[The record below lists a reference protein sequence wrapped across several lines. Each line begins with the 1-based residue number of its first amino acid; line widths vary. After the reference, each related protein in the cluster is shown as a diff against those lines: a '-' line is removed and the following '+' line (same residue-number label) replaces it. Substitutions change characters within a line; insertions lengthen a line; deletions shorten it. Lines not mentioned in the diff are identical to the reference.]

1 MVKRAVGQPEV
12 KLGLIPGAGGTQRL
26 PRLAGV
32 AKATEMCAEGNPV
45 TAADALKL
53 GIIDRVFEGSAGSS
67 VQSELLSAAVTF
79 AREIADKP
87 TRKTRERN
95 EKLGNPSGNA
105 AIFSAAREKAS
116 KKQRGQTAA
125 LSAIAAVE
133 AATELSFEEG
143 CAFERR
149 IFTECLLSEQSR
161 ALIHIFFSEREAA
174 RVPGVSKDTPVLPIK
189 KAAVIGAGTMGGGI
203 AMALANAG
211 IPVLLKETDQ
221 TVLDNGLANIR
232 ANYAASVKS
241 RRFSQTAVDER
252 MALIKPTCDYE
263 GFNGVDMVIEAV
275 FEDLR
280 IKKAVFKQLDEVTKS
295 GAILASNTSTLDIDE
310 IASVVSRPEAVIG
323 THFFSPANVTKLLEV
338 VRGKQTSHKVIAT
351 CMQLARTLGKVGV
364 AVGNCKGFVAN
375 RMFMPYL
382 EQAQFLIEEGGSPEL
397 VDKTLT
403 DFGMGL
409 GPIATMDMVGLDV
422 GWRIRQQHLHSEA
435 DGVRRPFIEDRLYEI
450 GRYGRK
456 TNAGWYRYDEQK
468 RPLPDPEF
476 IALVRK
482 WAAEEGIV
490 QRSITTDEI
499 LDRCLW
505 AMVNEGARIVEEG
518 YVSRISDI
526 DTIFVNG
533 FAFPAWRGGP
543 MWYADTVG
551 LRTVYQK
558 LCDFQRAFGD
568 AWRPASLLKKLAEQG
583 RSFYEAEQ
591 EG

>member
-1 MVKRAVGQPEV
+1 
-12 KLGLIPGAGGTQRL
+12 
-26 PRLAGV
+26 
-32 AKATEMCAEGNPV
+32 
-45 TAADALKL
+45 
-53 GIIDRVFEGSAGSS
+53 
-67 VQSELLSAAVTF
+67 
-79 AREIADKP
+79 
-87 TRKTRERN
+87 
-95 EKLGNPSGNA
+95 
-105 AIFSAAREKAS
+105 
-116 KKQRGQTAA
+116 
-125 LSAIAAVE
+125 
-133 AATELSFEEG
+133 
-143 CAFERR
+143 
-149 IFTECLLSEQSR
+149 
-161 ALIHIFFSEREAA
+161 
-174 RVPGVSKDTPVLPIK
+174 
-189 KAAVIGAGTMGGGI
+189 
-203 AMALANAG
+203 
-211 IPVLLKETDQ
+211 
-221 TVLDNGLANIR
+221 
-232 ANYAASVKS
+232 
-241 RRFSQTAVDER
+241 
-252 MALIKPTCDYE
+252 
-263 GFNGVDMVIEAV
+263 
-275 FEDLR
+275 LR

-422 GWRIRQQHLHSEA
+422 GWRIRQPHLHSEA

-551 LRTVYQK
+551 LRTVYRK